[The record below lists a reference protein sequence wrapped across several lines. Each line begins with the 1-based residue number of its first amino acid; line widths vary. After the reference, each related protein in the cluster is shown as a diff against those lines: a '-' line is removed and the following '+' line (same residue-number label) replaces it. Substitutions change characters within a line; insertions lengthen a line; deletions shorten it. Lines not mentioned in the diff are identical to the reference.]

1 MTRSEDIK
9 ELVAALVKAQAKMT
23 GAMRNSENPH
33 FRSKYADLASVREA
47 CFSALNSEGLSIL
60 QAPSSKMRDGGLF
73 LDLETLLMHTSGQF
87 ISDILSV
94 PVTKPDAQGVG
105 SAISYARRYALSAF
119 TGVAPEDDDGNAAV
133 GNGNGHARATKNEL
147 LKPAGYDGWLDD
159 FKAAADEGTAAARAV
174 WEDKNSKVYRAYL
187 SATNPAELEAIR
199 AKAIK
204 VSAGRVAVE
213 AVS

>member
-133 GNGNGHARATKNEL
+133 GNGQAKAKQESAL
-147 LKPAGYDGWLDD
+147 PKPQGYDQWLDD
-159 FKAAADEGTAAARAV
+159 LKATADEGTEAVRAAWLASGKDV
-174 WEDKNSKVYRAYL
+174 RAYL
-187 SATNPAELEAIR
+187 SATSPKELDAIR
-199 AKAIK
+199 AKAAK
-204 VSAGRVAVE
+204 AGVTA
-213 AVS
+213 